1 MSFPDGTPTPPA
13 GWYPDP
19 AGSPAQRWWDGTQWT
34 EHLQH
39 AQPAAPAQPPAPQAP
54 TPAPYG
60 GYAPAAP
67 AYGAAPPYGAYAPAA
82 PATVPPGTP
91 VYNVFIW
98 VITFLPLLS
107 LLLLPLSLTEVD
119 RMIAYTGDPYGDP
132 YGLSPYGGYSPA
144 GLAAQAITTIAGWLI
159 YAAVIV
165 FAVLD
170 RKWLLRHGYDR
181 PFHWAWAFLGVV
193 YPIGR
198 SVVVRRRAG
207 RGIAPMWATIAI
219 MALSVVVS
227 IVVVVAV
234 FNAVYQAATMPGSFT

>member
-19 AGSPAQRWWDGTQWT
+19 AGSPAQRWWDGARWT

-39 AQPAAPAQPPAPQAP
+39 AQPATPQAP
-54 TPAPYG
+54 PPA
-60 GYAPAAP
+60 
-67 AYGAAPPYGAYAPAA
+67 PYGAYAPVA
-82 PATVPPGTP
+82 PAPVPPGTP

-98 VITFLPLLS
+98 VITFLPLVS

-198 SVVVRRRAG
+198 SVIVRRRAG
-207 RGIAPMWATIAI
+207 RGIAPMWASIAI
-219 MALSVVVS
+219 LALSIIVS
-227 IVVVVAV
+227 IVVAVAV
-234 FNAVYQAATMPGSFT
+234 FNAVFAAATLTGSYT